1 MFSDLETAIIAE
13 VQAILRSTEMRELQI
28 AHRVGQSIEVS
39 VAGRTIIYEPSLPA
53 SGFTLSGEDS
63 FVLGALAFVSEAELV
78 KTLLHELYR
87 LTTSAILKGD
97 MVTGDEV
104 SAETNAAFEFAERA
118 YRRLEES
125 NEQSDE
131 TVA

>member
-13 VQAILRSTEMRELQI
+13 VQVIMGSAEMKELQI
-28 AHRVGQSIEVS
+28 AHIAGRGIEVS
-39 VAGRTIIYEPSLPA
+39 IAGRTIIYEPSLPA
-53 SGFTLSGEDS
+53 SGFTLSGESS

-87 LTTSAILKGD
+87 LTTSAILRGD
-97 MVTGDEV
+97 IATGEEV

-125 NEQSDE
+125 NEQ
-131 TVA
+131 